1 MIRRPP
7 RSTLSDTLFPF
18 PTLFRSFFRDY
29 LQITRERNDQ
39 ELTSDVKEI
48 VRLALLDNREFLPKG
63 GVATCVSRATG
74 VLRNAPEINEE
85 VIRQAVWVGAGQPDD
100 EIGRANV

>member
-1 MIRRPP
+1 MILVFFLMCQRH
-7 RSTLSDTLFPF
+7 TSDTRANTRYPST
-18 PTLFRSFFRDY
+18 TLFRTRMGRPAAEVTDFFRDY

-74 VLRNAPEINEE
+74 
-85 VIRQAVWVGAGQPDD
+85 
-100 EIGRANV
+100 EIGRAQV